1 MSRLLVFKV
10 DKQVLSKQPGCDFS
24 RIVAGTKGYLKAKF
38 YFSDSEWLNCDKK
51 VACFRVGG
59 ETGEYPVALDKA
71 NECTIPEDALVGSTF
86 EVKVEGVS
94 SDFGYHVKTN
104 WFKIKQE
111 V

>member
-24 RIVAGTKGYLKAKF
+24 RIVAGSSGYLRAKF
-38 YFSDSEWLNCDKK
+38 YFPKEEWLPCKK

-59 ETGEYPVALDKA
+59 ENGEYPVALDE
-71 NECTIPEDALVGSTF
+71 NCECDIPAEALVGNIF
-86 EVKVEGVS
+86 EVRVIGACPLN
-94 SDFGYHVKTN
+94 GYRIQTN
-104 WFKIKQE
+104 WFKVKQE